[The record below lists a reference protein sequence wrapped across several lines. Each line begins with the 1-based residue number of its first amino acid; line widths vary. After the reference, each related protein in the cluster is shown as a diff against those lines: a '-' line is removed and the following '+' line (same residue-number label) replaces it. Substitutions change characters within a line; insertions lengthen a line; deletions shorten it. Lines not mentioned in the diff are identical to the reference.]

1 MTQWRRASLL
11 RHATRRVLLLVPF
24 GALLVL
30 AAFTFIQLA
39 PGDPLLLL
47 AGDGGTPEYYAELRA
62 YYGLDRPLPAQ
73 LSRYAGALLRGDLGH
88 SLTYQRPVAGVVLD
102 RLPATLV
109 LGLSALAVGVV
120 AGLGLG
126 LLAVRRPHGRLDGA
140 IRLWT
145 SVAYATP
152 VFWLAQGLL
161 LLFAVKLGWLPLGG
175 MTSVRDTGTALER
188 VADVLRHLLLPAVA
202 LGLSLSA
209 VTGRVARASLLD
221 VLQAPFV
228 LAARAG
234 GASRTRILL
243 RHALPN
249 AVIPVVTVVGHHA
262 GSVLSGAALTE
273 VVFAWPGLGKLLL
286 DASLQR
292 DVPLAMGV
300 FLVGMVSVVVA
311 NVLTDIAYHA
321 LDPRL
326 ERR

>member
-1 MTQWRRASLL
+1 MSERRRASLL
-11 RHATRRVLLLVPF
+11 RFATRRVLLLGPF
-24 GALLVL
+24 ASLLVV
-30 AAFTFIQLA
+30 AAFTLIQLA
-39 PGDPLLLL
+39 PGDPILLL
-47 AGDGGTPEYYAELRA
+47 AGDGGTPAYYAELRA
-62 YYGLDRPLPAQ
+62 YYGLDRPLPVQ
-73 LSRYAGALLRGDLGH
+73 LTRYAGALLRGDLGQ

-109 LGLSALAVGVV
+109 LGFAALVVGVG

-126 LLAVRRPHGRLDGA
+126 LLAVQRPHGRMDGA

-145 SVAYATP
+145 SIAYATP

-161 LLFAVKLGWLPLGG
+161 LLFAVKLAWLPLGG
-175 MTSVRDTGTALER
+175 MTSVRDTGTALGG
-188 VADVLRHLLLPAVA
+188 VVDVLRHLLLPALA

-221 VLQAPFV
+221 ALQAPFV
-228 LAARAG
+228 LAARAR
-234 GASRTRILL
+234 GASHTRVLL

-311 NVLTDIAYHA
+311 NVVVDITYHA

-326 ERR
+326 ELR

>member
-1 MTQWRRASLL
+1 MKDGRRISLL
-11 RHATRRVLLLVPF
+11 RYAARRLTLLVPF
-24 GALLVL
+24 GALLIVV
-30 AAFTFIQLA
+30 AFMLIQLA

-62 YYGLDRPLPAQ
+62 YYGLDRPLPVQ
-73 LSRYAGALLRGDLGH
+73 LTRYAAAIVRGDLGH
-88 SLTYQRPVAGVVLD
+88 SLSFQRPVAAVVLE
-102 RLPATLV
+102 RLPATLI
-109 LGLSALAVGVV
+109 LGVAALTLGVI
-120 AGLGLG
+120 AGLGLA
-126 LLAVRRPHGRLDGA
+126 LLAVWRPHGRMDRA
-140 IRLWT
+140 IRIWT

-161 LLFAVKLGWLPLGG
+161 LLFAVKLAWLPVGG
-175 MTSVRDTGTALER
+175 MTSVRETGTTMIP
-188 VADVLRHLLLPAVA
+188 DVLRHLLLPAAA

-209 VTGRVARASLLD
+209 VTGRVARASLLAA
-221 VLQAPFV
+221 LQAPFV
-228 LAARAG
+228 LAARAR
-234 GASRTRILL
+234 GASHARVLL
-243 RHALPN
+243 GHALPN
-249 AVIPVVTVVGHHA
+249 ALVPVVTVVGHYA

-311 NVLTDIAYHA
+311 NMLADITYHA

-326 ERR
+326 ELR